1 MCLPRPRGVVE
12 DVTATKTHLM
22 QANVISMEQ
31 SKAIIKRNRIVEPSE
46 GKDDK
51 SKED

>member
-1 MCLPRPRGVVE
+1 
-12 DVTATKTHLM
+12 M

-31 SKAIIKRNRIVEPSE
+31 SKAVIKRNRIVEPSE
-46 GKDDK
+46 GKDEK